1 MAPVAGEFGA
11 LLENERVPDAVPL
24 PCGVKATLTVTLCP
38 AGMVS
43 GNDAPCKAN
52 CELLLLAEET
62 VTLAPLAL
70 SVVDTTPVVPTVTLP
85 KFREPGLTM
94 SWPDAVFVPVPVKL
108 MLTPGPKTKALP
120 NVMPALWGAK
130 VTFNVTL
137 CPLPKVTGKLGPLTE
152 KAPPRVCNPESVSLH
167 GWLFVRTT
175 GVLAVVP
182 TPTEPN
188 EILAGLGVTA

>member
-1 MAPVAGEFGA
+1 MPAMAPVAGEFGA

-24 PCGVKATLTVTLCP
+24 PCGAKGNINRDALP
-38 AGMVS
+38 GAGLVS
-43 GNDAPCKAN
+43 GNHAPCKAN

-85 KFREPGLTM
+85 KFREPGSTM

-137 CPLPKVTGKLGPLTE
+137 CPLPKSRGNS
-152 KAPPRVCNPESVSLH
+152 AR
-167 GWLFVRTT
+167 
-175 GVLAVVP
+175 
-182 TPTEPN
+182 
-188 EILAGLGVTA
+188 